1 MSNKSKVYLFL
12 LFLASA
18 ALIFGIY
25 TNSEF
30 SSGDGS
36 IIVASVG
43 SSRLTDKDLSELV
56 SNPEVD
62 KYRLKLLAEGWVNR
76 EILARSAE
84 NAGLS
89 DDELLSY
96 RIENYRREFLANIYL
111 HDRFRRMPFVKDSE
125 IVKFYNDN
133 IETYLRDE
141 KQIRAYH
148 FLLDDETTANDL
160 KDALSTSDE
169 NKMSLLLNNYH
180 GTLRTFGRND
190 VIEEISSNAFGSRR
204 DIVGPIATEYG
215 YHVLQILDRFESESL
230 IPIHE
235 VKDEIIQKIKIRKQ
249 NIMYYEILDS
259 LRLSVDYYINESYL
273 NQ

>member
-1 MSNKSKVYLFL
+1 M

-25 TNSEF
+25 TNRGF
-30 SSGDGS
+30 SNSDGA
-36 IIVASVG
+36 IIVARVG
-43 SSRLTDKDLSELV
+43 SSKLTKKDLSELV
-56 SNPEVD
+56 SSSGVD

-76 EILARSAE
+76 ELLARSAE
-84 NAGLS
+84 EADLS
-89 DDELLSY
+89 NDELLSY
-96 RIENYRREFLANIYL
+96 SLENYRRELLANLYL
-111 HDRFRRMPFVKDSE
+111 QDRFRHMPFVKDRE
-125 IVKFYNDN
+125 IAEFYKNN

-160 KDALSTSDE
+160 KDALSTGDDQ
-169 NKMSLLLNNYH
+169 KMSLLLNNYH

-215 YHVLQILDRFESESL
+215 YHVLQILDRFEAESL

-235 VKDEIIQKIKIRKQ
+235 VKDEIIQKLKIHKQ
-249 NIMYYEILDS
+249 NILYYQILDS

-273 NQ
+273 DQQ

>member
-1 MSNKSKVYLFL
+1 MSNRFKIFLFI
-12 LFLASA
+12 LFIASA
-18 ALIFGIY
+18 ALITGIY
-25 TNSEF
+25 TNGGF
-30 SSGDGS
+30 SSGDGY

-43 SSRLTDKDLSELV
+43 SSKLTDRNLLEMV

-62 KYRLKLLAEGWVNR
+62 KYRLKLIAEGWVNR

-84 NAGLS
+84 KADLS
-89 DDELLSY
+89 DDEMLSY
-96 RIENYRREFLANIYL
+96 SLENYKREFLANVYL
-111 HDRFRRMPFVKDSE
+111 QDRFRQMPFVKDRE
-125 IVKFYNDN
+125 ILNFYNNN
-133 IETYLRDE
+133 IESYLRDE

-160 KDALSTSDE
+160 KDALNTSDE
-169 NKMSLLLNNYH
+169 NKMSLILNNYH

-204 DIVGPIATEYG
+204 DIVGPIVTEYG

-249 NIMYYEILDS
+249 NILYYEIIDS

>member
-1 MSNKSKVYLFL
+1 MFILFI
-12 LFLASA
+12 ASA
-18 ALIFGIY
+18 ALITGIY
-25 TNSEF
+25 TNGGF
-30 SSGDGS
+30 SSGDGY

-43 SSRLTDKDLSELV
+43 SSKLTDRDLLEMV

-62 KYRLKLLAEGWVNR
+62 KYRLKLIAEGWVNR

-84 NAGLS
+84 KADLS
-89 DDELLSY
+89 DDEMLSY
-96 RIENYRREFLANIYL
+96 SLENYKREFLANVYL
-111 HDRFRRMPFVKDSE
+111 QDRFRQMPFVKDRE
-125 IVKFYNDN
+125 ILNFYNNN
-133 IETYLRDE
+133 IESYLRDE

-148 FLLDDETTANDL
+148 FLLDDETIANDL
-160 KDALSTSDE
+160 KDALNTSDE
-169 NKMSLLLNNYH
+169 NKMSLILNNYH

-249 NIMYYEILDS
+249 NILYYEIIDS